1 MTKQQFIAAAIAA
14 ARQSSA
20 SSSFLPGVAVAQAA
34 LESAWGESRLAL
46 KAKNYFGIK
55 GHAAVP
61 CISMPTSECVNG
73 VFIKTVARFARF
85 ESMAECFAERDRII
99 ASLPVYAEARGHAAE
114 PVAFV
119 HSLAK
124 HWATDPGY
132 AEKVLRIYRENGFD
146 KLDQES
152 ISAELDGKER

>member
-1 MTKQQFIAAAIAA
+1 MTKQQFITAAMAA

-20 SSSFLPGVAVAQAA
+20 GSSFLPGVAVAQAA

-61 CISMPTSECVNG
+61 CITMSTSECVNG
-73 VFIKTVARFARF
+73 AFIRTMASFARFA
-85 ESMAECFAERDRII
+85 SMAECFAERDRII
-99 ASLPVYAEARGHAAE
+99 ASLPIYAEARGHAAE

-132 AEKVLRIYRENGFD
+132 ADKVLRIYRENGLD
-146 KLDQES
+146 KLDQQFQTADLS
-152 ISAELDGKER
+152 GKER